1 MAVPSFSG
9 SHFVYFLWPGGCIHL
24 GRSLLLLSFAVGF
37 SPDTT
42 GGSSPLLLCEVVA
55 LVSYWL
61 LQWQIHMLIAVLS
74 WIAYGWIKCE
84 YHKCPVLSWTVGGCL
99 PSSPASHQKNAGE
112 RWGLVGKEGA
122 FLVLWF
128 PHRSVLE
135 LIFTFHESAVL

>member
-1 MAVPSFSG
+1 M
-9 SHFVYFLWPGGCIHL
+9 YFLWPGGCIHL

-74 WIAYGWIKCE
+74 WIAYG
-84 YHKCPVLSWTVGGCL
+84 
-99 PSSPASHQKNAGE
+99 
-112 RWGLVGKEGA
+112 
-122 FLVLWF
+122 
-128 PHRSVLE
+128 
-135 LIFTFHESAVL
+135 